1 MGCGNLLAASVV
13 ALRAHAKELNTG
25 HLFPCIFPLYND
37 LAEDLAG
44 KIWIEQNGLM
54 I

>member
-13 ALRAHAKELNTG
+13 ALRAPAKELNTG
-25 HLFPCIFPLYND
+25 HLFLCIFPLYND

-44 KIWIEQNGLM
+44 KI
-54 I
+54 

>member
-1 MGCGNLLAASVV
+1 MAGSAILAVGICWQHQLVV

-44 KIWIEQNGLM
+44 KI
-54 I
+54 